1 MRKIAFFAAGSVC
14 LIAGCTGTG
23 AEYEPVVDGSRGAQY
38 QSDLAACQSLS
49 ETKSLMNPETKTQAT
64 LGAVVMGAAAGLD
77 DDAGGDRLG
86 SALGGALLGGLN
98 DETISKDRN
107 YCRVGRGFKYLDRS
121 GRARIGAIDPRVC
134 SHTNDY

>member
-86 SALGGALLGGLN
+86 SALGGALLGGLLGTAGGATEAHFERQ
-98 DETISKDRN
+98 DIIKDCLKSRGH
-107 YCRVGRGFKYLDRS
+107 RVVG
-121 GRARIGAIDPRVC
+121 
-134 SHTNDY
+134 